1 MRLGLV
7 FNGGGGEGGGEDHP
21 QSPLSPN
28 RLTTLPSCSRAGPNR
43 PHTAPIHPPPTHTH
57 MQGPQCWQDTKE
69 AEHRAFLIA
78 RLTAP
83 TLHLFGHYHIAR
95 LRAAAQHTQLQ
106 DRRMSEMDL
115 GLAATVGRALRNW
128 ATPGVGRWRKSVE
141 CVWGQ
146 ADVRDGSGAGGDC
159 WQGAT

>member
-1 MRLGLV
+1 
-7 FNGGGGEGGGEDHP
+7 
-21 QSPLSPN
+21 
-28 RLTTLPSCSRAGPNR
+28 
-43 PHTAPIHPPPTHTH
+43 

-146 ADVRDGSGAGGDC
+146 ADDRDGSGAGGDC